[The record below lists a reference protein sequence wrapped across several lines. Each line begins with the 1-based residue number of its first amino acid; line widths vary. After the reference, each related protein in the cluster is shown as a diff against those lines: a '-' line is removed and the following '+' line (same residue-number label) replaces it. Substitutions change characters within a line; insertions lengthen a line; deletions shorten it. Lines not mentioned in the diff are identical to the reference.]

1 MDWTQIIVA
10 LVGGGALVA
19 FFSWL
24 TSVNNTATKVLS
36 ERVDK
41 LVARV
46 SHYEQQITEMEN
58 ERVKNHDEILQARK
72 ESADKDERIKVL
84 ETENE
89 KLKAQVAKQAQEIDG
104 LQRKV
109 SELVLRIDELQKES
123 GVGVSV
129 CGHTGE

>member
-89 KLKAQVAKQAQEIDG
+89 KLKKQVAKQAQEIEG

-109 SELVLRIDELQKES
+109 SELVLRIDELQKGS
-123 GVGVSV
+123 
-129 CGHTGE
+129 

>member
-24 TSVNNTATKVLS
+24 MNVNNTATKVLS
-36 ERVDK
+36 ERIDK

-46 SHYEQQITEMEN
+46 SYYEQQITEMEN

-89 KLKAQVAKQAQEIDG
+89 KLKKQVAKQAQEIDG

-109 SELVLRIDELQKES
+109 SELVLRIDELQKGS
-123 GVGVSV
+123 
-129 CGHTGE
+129 

>member
-72 ESADKDERIKVL
+72 ESADKDERIRVL

-89 KLKAQVAKQAQEIDG
+89 KLKKQVAKQAQEIDG

-109 SELVLRIDELQKES
+109 SELVLRIDELQKGS
-123 GVGVSV
+123 
-129 CGHTGE
+129 

>member
-89 KLKAQVAKQAQEIDG
+89 KLKAQVAKQAQEIEG

-123 GVGVSV
+123 
-129 CGHTGE
+129 

>member
-89 KLKAQVAKQAQEIDG
+89 KLKKQVAKQAQEIDG

-109 SELVLRIDELQKES
+109 SELVLRIDELQKGS
-123 GVGVSV
+123 
-129 CGHTGE
+129 

>member
-89 KLKAQVAKQAQEIDG
+89 KLKAQVAKQAQEIDD

-123 GVGVSV
+123 
-129 CGHTGE
+129 

>member
-84 ETENE
+84 EIENE
-89 KLKAQVAKQAQEIDG
+89 KLKKQVAKQAQEIDG

-109 SELVLRIDELQKES
+109 GELVLRIDELQKGS
-123 GVGVSV
+123 
-129 CGHTGE
+129 

>member
-89 KLKAQVAKQAQEIDG
+89 KLKAQVAKQAQEIDD

-109 SELVLRIDELQKES
+109 SELVLRIDELQKGS
-123 GVGVSV
+123 
-129 CGHTGE
+129 

>member
-89 KLKAQVAKQAQEIDG
+89 KLKAQVAKQAQEIEG

-109 SELVLRIDELQKES
+109 SELVLRIDELQKGS
-123 GVGVSV
+123 
-129 CGHTGE
+129 